1 MSPNGGL
8 GARQYTDEEL
18 RAVMET
24 AAMLGRRVAA
34 HAYGTEGIKAAV
46 RAGVASIEHGAFLDD
61 EVIRLM
67 RERGTFLVPTLMAME
82 HAAKRV
88 RSGTLPAATALKALE
103 ADSAARRPI
112 ARAIRA
118 GVPIAFGTDAGVVV
132 HGSNADEFRLLV
144 EFGMSPQA
152 AIESATRE
160 AARLLGREHEL
171 GTVEVGKLADL
182 VAVSGDPLE
191 DVTALQ
197 RVGFVMK
204 EGEIHLRESTPG
216 LQAR

>member
-1 MSPNGGL
+1 MPRNRR
-8 GARQYTDEEL
+8 AR
-18 RAVMET
+18 
-24 AAMLGRRVAA
+24 
-34 HAYGTEGIKAAV
+34 
-46 RAGVASIEHGAFLDD
+46 
-61 EVIRLM
+61 
-67 RERGTFLVPTLMAME
+67 
-82 HAAKRV
+82 
-88 RSGTLPAATALKALE
+88 GTLPAATASKALE
-103 ADSAARRPI
+103 ADSAARRAI
-112 ARAIRA
+112 AQAIRA

-182 VAVSGDPLE
+182 VAVPGDPLE

-204 EGEIHLRESTPG
+204 EGEIYLRESTPG
-216 LQAR
+216 RQAR